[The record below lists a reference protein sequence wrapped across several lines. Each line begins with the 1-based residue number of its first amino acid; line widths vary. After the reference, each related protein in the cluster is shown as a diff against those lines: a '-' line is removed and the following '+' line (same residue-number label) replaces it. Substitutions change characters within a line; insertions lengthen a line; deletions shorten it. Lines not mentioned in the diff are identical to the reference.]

1 MLQLIKSGLSKWH
14 RKNSSGQPFRNSN
27 ERDVQYAVS
36 FPEGGMILR
45 ETMRDLPDAST
56 PRARHNRHNFDHVW
70 LTADQKKGFMPAKLE
85 VGHTWRIP
93 DSITRKLAAFHLIDQ
108 VKGEAWPFDDEHVKE
123 AKLFAR
129 VITTGDNKAKIQL
142 KGEVK
147 NVKPATGK
155 RNPFNGETVSREI
168 VVDVIIG
175 GWIIY
180 DDSKK
185 DFTNFKLL
193 AAGYRSGSDVYNFR
207 WKELD
212 PSPIGFAF
220 EMVEDIPSNR
230 IRPKFANHD
239 AYKEE

>member
-1 MLQLIKSGLSKWH
+1 MLGLIKRGASKWA
-14 RKNSSGQPFRNSN
+14 RKRTAGQPFRNSN
-27 ERDVQYAVS
+27 EPDGEYAVS

-56 PRARHNRHNFDHVW
+56 PRARHVRHNFDHVW
-70 LTADQKKGFMPAKLE
+70 LTADQKKSFMPSKMEA
-85 VGHTWRIP
+85 GHTWKIP
-93 DSITRKLAAFHLIDQ
+93 DSITRKLAAFHMVDQ
-108 VKGEAWPFDDEHVKE
+108 VKGESWPFDDEHVKK

-129 VITTGDNKAKIQL
+129 VITVGDNKAKIQL

-147 NVKPATGK
+147 NVKPPNGR
-155 RNPFNGETVSREI
+155 RNPFNGETVDQEI

-180 DDSKK
+180 DHSKQ
-185 DFTNFKLL
+185 DFSFFKLL

-230 IRPKFANHD
+230 IRPKFAGHD
-239 AYKEE
+239 AYKEK